1 MQSNPNKFTTVANMS
16 FEQKEHLHDCV
27 SSILEKVTGRRD
39 VRNMRLEK
47 SLARFIIAKHN
58 SFADKATKSAIN
70 AFPKGKGKFTK
81 ADKKAFLSALERGM
95 KGFPKSVQ
103 SKMEDE
109 VYKVYLN
116 TKKDSKTRLKIKS
129 DGLLYFVKQHGTHV
143 HEVVVKSWL
152 NISKAPTKPQPPR
165 IVLGSI
171 VDTETSAKIATLSTK
186 TIGDHVSK
194 LIKET
199 VAESIDEGVLDEG
212 LNKDEARDYLRS
224 ELTRKFGTENVAV
237 PDSVAV
243 LGENAVNAYF
253 ENLVATTMNF
263 AQNFARV
270 NAMEE
275 AGIARYRI
283 AAVIDAVTSDI
294 CTEMNGK
301 EFELSYAKQHMQN
314 ILDAEDVDGVKE
326 AAPWVDSTD
335 DIPGYT
341 EGSPS
346 AEEVLA
352 ANGMAMTVVW
362 WHCHAVCSQD
372 FLG

>member
-1 MQSNPNKFTTVANMS
+1 MQENQKNKFTTIANMS

-27 SSILEKVTGRRD
+27 SSIIEKVTGRRD

-47 SLARFIIAKHN
+47 SLARFIVAQHKK
-58 SFADKATKSAIN
+58 FANKATKSAIN
-70 AFPKGKGKFTK
+70 SFGKGKGKFTK
-81 ADKKAFLSALERGM
+81 SDKKAFLSALENGM
-95 KGFPKSVQ
+95 SGFPKTVQ
-103 SKMEDE
+103 SRVEDE
-109 VYKVYLN
+109 VYRVYLN

-129 DGLLYFVKQHGTHV
+129 DGLLYYTKQHGDHV

-152 NISKAPTKPQPPR
+152 NVSKAPAKPQPPR

-171 VDTETSAKIATLSTK
+171 VDSETSAKIASLSTK
-186 TIGDHVSK
+186 TIGDHVSN

-224 ELTRKFGTENVAV
+224 ELSRKFGTEDVAV
-237 PDSVAV
+237 PDSVAM
-243 LGENAVNAYF
+243 LGENAVSAYF
-253 ENLVATTMNF
+253 ENLVSTTMNF

-270 NAMEE
+270 QAMDE

-294 CTEMNGK
+294 CQEMNGK

-314 ILDAEDVDGVKE
+314 ILDAEDVEGVKE
-326 AAPWVDSTD
+326 AAPWVDSLD
-335 DIPGYT
+335 EVPGYD
-341 EGSPS
+341 SSAPS

-352 ANGMAMTVVW
+352 ANGMAMPPYHG
-362 WHCHAVCSQD
+362 HCRTEVEPA
-372 FLG
+372 

>member
-1 MQSNPNKFTTVANMS
+1 MQNKSQPFTTIASMS
-16 FEQKEHLHDCV
+16 FEQKEHLHECV

-58 SFADKATKSAIN
+58 SYAAKATKSAIN
-70 AFPKGKGKFTK
+70 SFSKGKGKFTK
-81 ADKKAFLSALERGM
+81 SDKKAFLSALENGF

-103 SKMEDE
+103 SRIDDE

-116 TKKDSKTRLKIKS
+116 TKKDSKTRLKMKA
-129 DGLLYFVKQHGTHV
+129 DGLLYFVKQHGDHV
-143 HEVVVKSWL
+143 HEIVVKSWL
-152 NISKAPTKPQPPR
+152 NISKAPSKPQPPT
-165 IVLGSI
+165 IMLGSI
-171 VDTETSAKIATLSTK
+171 IDTETSKKIATLSTK

-253 ENLVATTMNF
+253 ENLVSTTMNF

-270 NAMEE
+270 NAMDE
-275 AGIARYRI
+275 AGISRYRI

-314 ILDAEDVDGVKE
+314 ILDAEDVEGVKE

-335 DIPGYT
+335 EIEGYSAS
-341 EGSPS
+341 SPS

-352 ANGMAMTVVW
+352 ANGMAMPPYHG
-362 WHCHAVCSQD
+362 HCRTEVEPA
-372 FLG
+372 